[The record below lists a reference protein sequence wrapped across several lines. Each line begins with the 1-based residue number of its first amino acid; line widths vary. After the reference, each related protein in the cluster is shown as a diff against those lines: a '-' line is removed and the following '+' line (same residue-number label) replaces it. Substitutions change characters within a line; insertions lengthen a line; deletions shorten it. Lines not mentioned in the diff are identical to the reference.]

1 MTTTIFGTHQRRQPP
16 QTKPTNLEKGG
27 TKERERE
34 RERENWVKVEKR
46 EKKKGRKQY
55 FNEKKRCSWNKEYYF
70 L

>member
-34 RERENWVKVEKR
+34 RERERELGESRKEREKKR
-46 EKKKGRKQY
+46 EKAI
-55 FNEKKRCSWNKEYYF
+55 F
-70 L
+70 